1 MEISIATPP
10 GFSFKRTAISHGWY
24 NLPPFDLNQEQWK
37 LSRVLDLRGAQ
48 PITVKITGGN
58 GAVNVVTSRELGK
71 QSAQQVV
78 RDVRHMLRLDDE
90 MSSFYASIAD
100 DPDFEWIVSSG
111 AGRLL
116 RSPTVFED
124 LVKTMCTTNCSWAL
138 TYKMVDGLV
147 GELGRESRG
156 GQRAFPT
163 PEAMASKTERFY
175 RDVIRSGYRAPYL
188 KELAERVAGGSLD
201 VESWFSSD
209 LSTPDLQREMK
220 TVKGVGDYAAEN
232 LLKLLGRY
240 DCLALDSWVR
250 GKFKRT
256 RNGGRKTS
264 DKKIERYYSRFGEW
278 RGLALWC
285 DMTRD
290 WLETEESVA
299 IP

>member
-24 NLPPFDLNQEQWK
+24 NLPPFDLDQDHWM
-37 LSRVLDLRGAQ
+37 LSRVLNLQGAQ
-48 PITVKITGGN
+48 PVNVKITGGD
-58 GAVNVVTSRELGK
+58 GSVNVVTSRALGK
-71 QSAQQVV
+71 RATEQVV

-90 MSSFYASIAD
+90 MSAFYASVAAD
-100 DPDFEWIVSSG
+100 PEFDWIVGSG

-147 GELGRESRG
+147 RELGGESRG
-156 GQRAFPT
+156 GRRGFPT
-163 PEAMASKTERFY
+163 PEAMASKSERFY
-175 RDVIRSGYRAPYL
+175 RDVIRAGYRAPYL

-209 LSTPDLQREMK
+209 LPTADLQREMK

-290 WLETEESVA
+290 WLEADE
-299 IP
+299 PHDW